1 MIILGIETS
10 CDETAAAVMEL
21 KANGK
26 KAPTTKLLAN
36 RIASQHEIHA
46 PFGGVFP
53 ELASRRH
60 IEVIQPIVAEALKTA
75 QITPGDLDGI
85 AVTNRPGLVGSLLVG
100 LSFAKSYAYGL
111 GIPFLGVNHLE
122 GHLHA
127 PMIEHPEISYPHIG
141 LIVSGGHTALY
152 LVKGFGDFRFLG
164 GTRDDAAGEAFDKV
178 AKILGLGYPG
188 GPIVDKM
195 AKQGNPAAFRFTKP
209 KMPKYDFSF
218 SGLKTAVKS
227 VLQKGQGSE
236 GPFAEPSHESLSK
249 TGGPRTEGAAER
261 RLSAADGRSH
271 GNLVF
276 LQDVCASFQE
286 TAVDI
291 LIEKTLAAAKAYR
304 CKTVLVTGGVA
315 CNSRLRAKMAEAA
328 KAAKK
333 ISYFASPILSTDNAA
348 MIAYAGGRRLMAQEF
363 SPLELNAVSNLDL
376 AAS

>member
-1 MIILGIETS
+1 VIILGIETS

-21 KANGK
+21 KPRPRR
-26 KAPTTKLLAN
+26 APEAKLLAN

-46 PFGGVFP
+46 PYGGVFP

-60 IEVIQPIVAEALKTA
+60 IEVIQPLVAEALKIA
-75 QITPGDLDGI
+75 QIASQDLDGI

-152 LVKGFGDFRFLG
+152 LVKGFADFRFLG

-195 AKQGNPAAFRFTKP
+195 AKSGNASAFRFTKP
-209 KMPKYDFSF
+209 KMPRYDFSF

-227 VLQKGQGSE
+227 VWEKEKNKDS
-236 GPFAEPSHESLSK
+236 
-249 TGGPRTEGAAER
+249 T
-261 RLSAADGRSH
+261 
-271 GNLVF
+271 F
-276 LQDVCASFQE
+276 LQNVCASFQE

-315 CNSRLRAKMAEAA
+315 CNSRLREKMKEAA
-328 KAAKK
+328 IAAKRS
-333 ISYFASPILSTDNAA
+333 SYFASPILSTDNAA
-348 MIAYAGGRRLMAQEF
+348 MIAYVGGRRLMSKEH
-363 SPLELNAVSNLDL
+363 SPLDLNALANLDL